1 MRDREF
7 QVLYPSMNTEKFIR
21 NEKKS
26 RSIEPKHE
34 NDPKRIFLSINR
46 YERKKNL
53 NLAIEAFGMLFSY
66 TFIKKLNHKKLIFY
80 NF

>member
-1 MRDREF
+1 MRDHEF
-7 QVLYPSMNTEKFIR
+7 QVLYPSMNTQKFIQ

-26 RSIEPKHE
+26 RSIEPKDD

-53 NLAIEAFGMLFSY
+53 NLAIEAFG
-66 TFIKKLNHKKLIFY
+66 KL
-80 NF
+80 